1 MKHFSEL
8 CLTFSPLGRQRGK
21 GEKQNTSVPSGL
33 LMFWPTDIVWSLC
46 FPFPSQIQCCCPTF
60 PSKYTPVIN
69 QNTLQMNDPCFPP
82 SVAARP
88 ALQPGIR
95 YTGQAYYNGT
105 RVAAGSFTAD
115 ASLLPIGFAGAADL

>member
-1 MKHFSEL
+1 
-8 CLTFSPLGRQRGK
+8 
-21 GEKQNTSVPSGL
+21 
-33 LMFWPTDIVWSLC
+33 
-46 FPFPSQIQCCCPTF
+46 
-60 PSKYTPVIN
+60 
-69 QNTLQMNDPCFPP
+69 MNDPCFPP